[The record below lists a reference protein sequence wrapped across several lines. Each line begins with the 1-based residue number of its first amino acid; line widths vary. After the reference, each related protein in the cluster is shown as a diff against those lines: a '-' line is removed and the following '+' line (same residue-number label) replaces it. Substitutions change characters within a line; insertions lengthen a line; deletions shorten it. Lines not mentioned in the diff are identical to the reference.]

1 MSEFERVQIE
11 SSAELR
17 NWLEA
22 NQTRT
27 EGIWLVIFKKHVP
40 DKYVPWQAVVEEA
53 LCYGW
58 IDSRTR
64 RVDEDRT
71 MYLLSPRRPGS
82 PWSRRNKQTVE
93 KLLAEGRMQ
102 PPGQALIEQAKQDGS
117 WTIYDEIEELVIPDD
132 LAAALAE
139 NEEAARHFRAF
150 SHPSKK
156 NILWWIKCAKRPE
169 TRRKRIAETVEL
181 AQHGL
186 RADHPEAQ
194 TFKRQHGQRS

>member
-1 MSEFERVQIE
+1 VSEFERVQIE
-11 SSAELR
+11 SRAELR
-17 NWLEA
+17 TWLEA

-27 EGIWLVIFKKHVP
+27 KGIWLVTFKKHIP

-71 MYLLSPRRPGS
+71 TYLLSPRRAGS
-82 PWSRRNKQTVE
+82 PWSRRNKQLVE

-102 PPGQALIEQAKQDGS
+102 PPGLALIEQAKQDGS
-117 WTIYDEIEELVIPDD
+117 WTVYDEIEDLVIPDD

-139 NEEAARHFRAF
+139 NDEAARHFHAF
-150 SHPSKK
+150 SRSSKK
-156 NILWWIKCAKRPE
+156 GILWWIKTARRPE
-169 TRRKRIAETVEL
+169 TRRKRIAETVEM
-181 AQHGL
+181 AQHNL
-186 RADHPEAQ
+186 RASYPEAQ
-194 TFKRQHGQRS
+194 AFKRQRG